1 MTWLLLFLMM
11 PRPFAD
17 LTQTY
22 YAQKDEDALEALCAR
37 EADVRSTSEAA
48 LLCRYRLYPLTED
61 ATYLED
67 LPTALPSGSAQ
78 AQALLSGLW
87 GFRAARAPLYK
98 LMTYGRRAQ
107 RLIDD
112 ARALDP
118 EDPYVLLIEGQAL
131 LFKPGFVGGDKAAAL
146 RRFKRLRA
154 VVEHAPHVGISAME
168 AELWTW
174 YALNKLDAEE
184 APALRERLLAQDPP
198 RLYREFLL
206 SPP

>member
-17 LTQTY
+17 LAQMY

-37 EADVRSTSEAA
+37 EADVRSASEAA

-61 ATYLED
+61 AAYLED
-67 LPTALPSGSAQ
+67 LPAELPSGSAQ

-107 RLIDD
+107 RLID
-112 ARALDP
+112 AAHALDP
-118 EDPYVLLIEGQAL
+118 DDPYVLLIEGQGL

-146 RRFKRLRA
+146 ERFRRLRA
-154 VVEHAPHVGISAME
+154 VIERHPDVGISVME
-168 AELWTW
+168 VDLWTW
-174 YALNKLDAEE
+174 YTLKKLGAEE
-184 APALRERLLAQDPP
+184 APALRETLLAQDPP